1 MRISL
6 PATILATFT
15 VLAAASLLV
24 GSQVARRESVER
36 IARDRGSHEQLAFEL
51 SAELNRLDALYES
64 HLRRLLDYA
73 EIDTGPGFVSACRDV
88 IGVRHY
94 SRLNAKPG
102 SRDLQVDCRWP
113 GASSVSVPVFE
124 SNRLLPVTSRK
135 LDPGQFFGPNATK
148 PPWFREAGKP
158 NLFFAVSNDEM
169 RALVIDRGEVDAVVE
184 DWMREWLR
192 GPFSTILAA
201 QGMDR
206 VVSPRT
212 VALAASGDQPPA
224 APDWVLPVRSQF
236 GTWRIE
242 SWDARTTTRIWHAP
256 TLAWSIVA
264 AVFSL
269 LVGFA
274 LATRAGRERRI
285 AEQKVSFV
293 NRVSHEL
300 RTPLTNML
308 LNLDAA
314 SEHIEEGTVSRRLAL
329 VREEARRL
337 SRLIEN
343 VLTFSRRDRGG
354 IDVNAHACDPAAVI
368 DAVIE
373 QFAPSFYRREIR
385 VERSIGPMR
394 TCLLDGDALAQI
406 VANLLSNVEKYA
418 PVGTVEIRM
427 QLDADDLVISVADE
441 GAGIPSSAAER
452 IFQPFERVNNHLTEG
467 VTGTGLGLAIARE
480 LAHRMGGILRLVPST
495 RGAKFELRV
504 PAPVVPNLGS
514 FAA

>member
-6 PATILATFT
+6 RATILATFT
-15 VLAAASLLV
+15 ALAVASLLV

-36 IARDRGSHEQLAFEL
+36 LARDRGSHEQLAFEL

-64 HLRRLLDYA
+64 HLRRLLDQA
-73 EIDTGPGFVSACRDV
+73 ESDTGPRFISACRDV

-94 SRLNAKPG
+94 SRLGAKPG

-113 GASSVSVPVFE
+113 GGSSVSVPVFE
-124 SNRLLPVTSRK
+124 NNRLVPGTSRK
-135 LDPGQFFGPNATK
+135 LDPGQFFGPNAIK
-148 PPWFREAGKP
+148 PPWLREPGKP
-158 NLFFAVSNDEM
+158 TLFFANQDNEV
-169 RALVIDRGEVDAVVE
+169 RILVIDNAEVNEAIE
-184 DWMREWLR
+184 KWMRAWLH
-192 GPFSTILAA
+192 GPFSNIAA
-201 QGMDR
+201 AHGTDR
-206 VVSPRT
+206 IVSPWT
-212 VALAASGDQPPA
+212 AVLAASGDQPSG
-224 APDWVLPVRSQF
+224 APDWVSPVRSQF

-242 SWDARTTTRIWHAP
+242 SWDTRTTTRTWHTP

-274 LATRAGRERRI
+274 LAARAGQERQL
-285 AEQKVSFV
+285 AEQRVSFV

-308 LNLDAA
+308 LNLDVA
-314 SEHIEEGTVSRRLAL
+314 SEHIEEGAACRRLDL

-343 VLTFSRRDRGG
+343 VLTFSQRDRGG
-354 IDVNAHACDPAAVI
+354 IDVNARACDPTAVI

-373 QFAPSFYRREIR
+373 QFAASFSRREIR
-385 VERSIGPMR
+385 VERTVGPMR
-394 TCLLDGDALAQI
+394 TCLIDSDALAQI
-406 VANLLSNVEKYA
+406 IANLLSNVEKYA
-418 PVGTVEIRM
+418 PVGTVEIRT
-427 QLDADDLVISVADE
+427 QLDGEELVITVADE
-441 GAGIPSSAAER
+441 GPGIPSSAAER
-452 IFQPFERVNNHLTEG
+452 IFEPFERVNNHLTEG

-480 LAHRMGGILRLVPST
+480 IVHRMSGTLRLMPSA
-495 RGAKFELRV
+495 RGARFELRV
-504 PAPVVPNLGS
+504 PAPIVPNLGS